1 MPAPAPMPSIEEP
14 ERLVGEVASVEG
26 EVVAIAEADLVRDEA
41 TFVVVEPDSV
51 VYPDEVEVV
60 VAADMGTM
68 KDEAPPM
75 VTELASSADV
85 DMTVELGTL
94 ELPGTLVE
102 LNVML
107 LLMEAP
113 AAGPA
118 EANPDVRPSG
128 RIPFAPS
135 S

>member
-1 MPAPAPMPSIEEP
+1 ME
-14 ERLVGEVASVEG
+14 
-26 EVVAIAEADLVRDEA
+26 
-41 TFVVVEPDSV
+41 
-51 VYPDEVEVV
+51 
-60 VAADMGTM
+60 
-68 KDEAPPM
+68 DEAPPM
-75 VTELASSADV
+75 VTEVVSSADV
-85 DMTVELGTL
+85 DMTVEPGTF

-102 LNVML
+102 LDVIL